1 MASIPQRA
9 LALKLVFA
17 ACCIIHAQAQ
27 PFTTPDAFSSHQPW
41 INVRTEDQASVQQ
54 EDGKDMYGIG
64 IRLGTYLQAFAS
76 VLGILTL
83 DSIDPNSQFAGIIL
97 ALELLIRVSF
107 RWNSHEIWTSELW
120 VCLAQILMITTPGA
134 LLLFLGFSYQRRH
147 WKTKQGKEM
156 LREEVIRGQGLSFIQ
171 VFVVMAFAIAINIRF
186 TCSVFFNLTPVT
198 ADSPD
203 TIWMWRN
210 WQIHSAFF
218 KTYVNTSTSYYTSQ
232 LIFSQFCHC
241 PGWRYN
247 SASRRTLPVLPERLL
262 EVPQG

>member
-1 MASIPQRA
+1 MVYTHCLPPVILAICTLLCTLVLFLQPLRMAFATSSISHRA
-9 LALKLVFA
+9 LILTLVFA
-17 ACCIIHAQAQ
+17 TCCSIHAQAQ
-27 PFTTPDAFSSHQPW
+27 PFTTPDAFSSDQPSMV
-41 INVRTEDQASVQQ
+41 IRAEGQEFVQQ

-76 VLGILTL
+76 VLGMLTL
-83 DSIDPNSQFAGIIL
+83 DSIDPNGQFAGIIL

-107 RWNSHEIWTSELW
+107 SWNSHEIWTSELW

-156 LREEVIRGQGLSFIQ
+156 LREEVIQGQGLSFIQ

-198 ADSPD
+198 SDSPD
-203 TIWMWRN
+203 TI
-210 WQIHSAFF
+210 
-218 KTYVNTSTSYYTSQ
+218 
-232 LIFSQFCHC
+232 
-241 PGWRYN
+241 
-247 SASRRTLPVLPERLL
+247 
-262 EVPQG
+262 

>member
-1 MASIPQRA
+1 MAFATASIPHRA
-9 LALKLVFA
+9 LILTLVFA
-17 ACCIIHAQAQ
+17 TCCSIHAQAQ
-27 PFTTPDAFSSHQPW
+27 PFTTPDSFSSEQPS
-41 INVRTEDQASVQQ
+41 IVIKAEGEESVQQ

-76 VLGILTL
+76 VLGMLTL
-83 DSIDPNSQFAGIIL
+83 DSIDPNNQFAAIIL

-171 VFVVMAFAIAINIRF
+171 VFVVMALAIAINIRF
-186 TCSVFFNLTPVT
+186 TCSIFLNLTPVT

-203 TIWMWRN
+203 TVWMWRN
-210 WQIHSAFF
+210 WQIHSPFF
-218 KTYVNTSTSYYTSQ
+218 KTWVNINNISSTT
-232 LIFSQFCHC
+232 
-241 PGWRYN
+241 
-247 SASRRTLPVLPERLL
+247 
-262 EVPQG
+262 